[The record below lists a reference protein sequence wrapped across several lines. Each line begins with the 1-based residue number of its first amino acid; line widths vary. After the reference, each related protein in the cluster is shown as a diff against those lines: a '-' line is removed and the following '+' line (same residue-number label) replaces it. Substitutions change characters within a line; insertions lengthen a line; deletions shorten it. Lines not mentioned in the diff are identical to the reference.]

1 MKILLLI
8 LAILYVI
15 SSTMTGHFYKTYTVN
30 QHPKM
35 SGMYRASQHKFGWFV
50 GTLIATA
57 IEATC
62 WWYIIDTL
70 IVH

>member
-8 LAILYVI
+8 VAIVYVI

-35 SGMYRASQHKFGWFV
+35 VWQARASEHKFGWFV
-50 GTLIATA
+50 GTLVATA
-57 IEATC
+57 IEANC

-70 IVH
+70 IAH